1 MMFQFVHV
9 NTYSRTLSKK
19 ATHSKWT
26 AKDVIAEATRDPSAI
41 PHIGEPQPPI
51 HVYGQP
57 IDQLLDTLD
66 TWAAG
71 TKDAKGRAARKDAVC
86 LLAGVFSAQ
95 EGTPPEQWEQI
106 KTEAIQWAQEK
117 YGDRLKTVLEHI
129 DEGHPHCHFYVV
141 PLPGET
147 FDTVH
152 EGRAAVKAFVA
163 AGGDK
168 KQSNRV
174 YRDVMRGFQ
183 DEYYDAVGAPCGM
196 TRIGPG
202 NRRLTREAWKM
213 EQQQAEAIAEQ
224 LAKAT
229 LLEAEASKVLADAVL
244 KGGEIEGDA
253 MAMVE
258 DLKGKAEQFK
268 AKIREQAKVITDKA
282 LADAD
287 EITQEAEK
295 SGFARGLAAFG
306 ELPWVQKLGRLVGV
320 VTKERDEL
328 KVERDKLKQQLN
340 EKTIEHET
348 YKQKAMRW
356 FQAVK
361 DLKEVKPKYEKAL
374 EDVAILKRLNR
385 DKTQVE
391 SKNEELESDLYAA
404 RARIKYLKSEIE
416 ELTPKPAKVEV
427 PVKSRVID
435 YSENTLG

>member
-19 ATHSKWT
+19 AKHSKWT

-224 LAKAT
+224 LSKAT

-287 EITQEAEK
+287 EITQDAEK

-328 KVERDKLKQQLN
+328 KVERDELKQQLD
-340 EKTIEHET
+340 EKITEHEK
-348 YKQKAMRW
+348 YRQKAARW
-356 FQAVK
+356 FQSFKKLA
-361 DLKEVKPKYEKAL
+361 EVKPKYEKAL
-374 EDVAILKRLNR
+374 EDVAVLKIMNR
-385 DKTQVE
+385 DKIQLE
-391 SKNEELESDLYAA
+391 SKNAELESDLYAA
-404 RARIKYLKSEIE
+404 QARIKDLKTEIG
-416 ELTPKPAKVEV
+416 ELTPEPVKIEK
-427 PVKSRVID
+427 PVKSRVFEH
-435 YSENTLG
+435 SENTFG

>member
-19 ATHSKWT
+19 AKHSKWT

-57 IDQLLDTLD
+57 IEQLLDTLD

-168 KQSNRV
+168 KQ
-174 YRDVMRGFQ
+174 
-183 DEYYDAVGAPCGM
+183 
-196 TRIGPG
+196 
-202 NRRLTREAWKM
+202 
-213 EQQQAEAIAEQ
+213 
-224 LAKAT
+224 
-229 LLEAEASKVLADAVL
+229 
-244 KGGEIEGDA
+244 
-253 MAMVE
+253 
-258 DLKGKAEQFK
+258 
-268 AKIREQAKVITDKA
+268 
-282 LADAD
+282 
-287 EITQEAEK
+287 
-295 SGFARGLAAFG
+295 
-306 ELPWVQKLGRLVGV
+306 
-320 VTKERDEL
+320 
-328 KVERDKLKQQLN
+328 
-340 EKTIEHET
+340 
-348 YKQKAMRW
+348 
-356 FQAVK
+356 
-361 DLKEVKPKYEKAL
+361 
-374 EDVAILKRLNR
+374 
-385 DKTQVE
+385 
-391 SKNEELESDLYAA
+391 
-404 RARIKYLKSEIE
+404 
-416 ELTPKPAKVEV
+416 
-427 PVKSRVID
+427 
-435 YSENTLG
+435 

>member
-1 MMFQFVHV
+1 MFQFVHV

-19 ATHSKWT
+19 AKHSKWT

-57 IDQLLDTLD
+57 IEQLLDTLD

>member
-19 ATHSKWT
+19 AKHSKWT

-57 IDQLLDTLD
+57 IEQLLDTLD

-106 KTEAIQWAQEK
+106 KTEAIQWAQDK

>member
-19 ATHSKWT
+19 AKHSKWT

-57 IDQLLDTLD
+57 IEQLLDTLD

>member
-1 MMFQFVHV
+1 
-9 NTYSRTLSKK
+9 
-19 ATHSKWT
+19 
-26 AKDVIAEATRDPSAI
+26 
-41 PHIGEPQPPI
+41 
-51 HVYGQP
+51 
-57 IDQLLDTLD
+57 
-66 TWAAG
+66 
-71 TKDAKGRAARKDAVC
+71 
-86 LLAGVFSAQ
+86 
-95 EGTPPEQWEQI
+95 
-106 KTEAIQWAQEK
+106 
-117 YGDRLKTVLEHI
+117 
-129 DEGHPHCHFYVV
+129 
-141 PLPGET
+141 
-147 FDTVH
+147 
-152 EGRAAVKAFVA
+152 
-163 AGGDK
+163 
-168 KQSNRV
+168 
-174 YRDVMRGFQ
+174 MRGFQ

>member
-1 MMFQFVHV
+1 MFQFIHV
-9 NTYSRTLSKK
+9 NSYSRTLSKK
-19 ATHSKWT
+19 ASHAKWT
-26 AKDVIAEATRDPSAI
+26 AKDVIAEATRDKSAI
-41 PHIGEPQPPI
+41 PHINEPQQPI

-57 IDQLLDTLD
+57 IEQLLETLD

-71 TKDAKGRAARKDAVC
+71 TKDAKGRASRKDAVC
-86 LLAGVFSAQ
+86 LLAGVFSVQ
-95 EGTPPEQWEQI
+95 EGTPPEQWEQTKTDFI
-106 KTEAIQWAQEK
+106 KWAQNK
-117 YGDRLKTVLEHI
+117 YGERLKTVIEHV

-141 PLPGET
+141 PLPGES
-147 FDTVH
+147 FDQVH
-152 EGRAAVKAFVA
+152 EGRAAVKAFI
-163 AGGDK
+163 AGGGEK
-168 KQSNRV
+168 RKSNKV

-183 DEYYDAVGAPCGM
+183 DDYYDAVGAPNGM
-196 TRIGPG
+196 ARIGPG

-229 LLEAEASKVLADAVL
+229 LLENEASKVLADAVL

-427 PVKSRVID
+427 PVKSRVMD